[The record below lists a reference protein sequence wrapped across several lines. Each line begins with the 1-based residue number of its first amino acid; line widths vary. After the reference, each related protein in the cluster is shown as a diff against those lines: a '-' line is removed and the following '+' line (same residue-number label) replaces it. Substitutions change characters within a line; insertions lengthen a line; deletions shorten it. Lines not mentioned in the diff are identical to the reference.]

1 MKYVNCFF
9 SSLAFE
15 SDEDRETSCY
25 KPINLSFF
33 LLILLSAKEIRSKC
47 SKFKWNHEPKSF
59 EHFDDISMVDKSI
72 DHEKLLP
79 ICFLQKHCP
88 FFTSISVRVSRKER
102 EKQIAPPSR
111 HFSSTKTL
119 HQSAHE
125 ESLSYCKKGFE
136 GISLYIHCITIFF
149 YFNEESSSCSNG

>member
-1 MKYVNCFF
+1 
-9 SSLAFE
+9 
-15 SDEDRETSCY
+15 
-25 KPINLSFF
+25 
-33 LLILLSAKEIRSKC
+33 
-47 SKFKWNHEPKSF
+47 
-59 EHFDDISMVDKSI
+59 MVDKSI

-79 ICFLQKHCP
+79 ICFLQRHCP

-149 YFNEESSSCSNG
+149 ILMRKARAVRTDSYSVRTLYKRYWTATVRKRQGEGTWGGGRTAYHTWQLFETEILTSIGLYITF

>member
-1 MKYVNCFF
+1 
-9 SSLAFE
+9 
-15 SDEDRETSCY
+15 
-25 KPINLSFF
+25 
-33 LLILLSAKEIRSKC
+33 
-47 SKFKWNHEPKSF
+47 
-59 EHFDDISMVDKSI
+59 MVDKSI

-125 ESLSYCKKGFE
+125 ESLSYCKRGFE

-149 YFNEESSSCSNG
+149 ILMREARAVRTDSYSVRTLYKRYWTATVRKRQGEGTGGGGRTAYHTWQLFETEVLTSIGLYITF